1 MFFPDPEI
9 EYTSKIGMTL
19 KKLLIFPIYFQSIPV
34 TLNDEPSLKLGGAIM
49 RILII
54 EDDKRLAN
62 LMRKILETEK
72 FNVDTAHTGSIGLEL
87 ALRGIYDVIILDW
100 MLPERDGPSICQA
113 LRSAH
118 IPVSILML
126 TARTQVEDRVAGLYA
141 GADDYLGKPF
151 SFDELIARIHSLG
164 RRFNA
169 SSSSSWELR
178 VGSLVMDLRTH
189 TARRGDRVL
198 NLTPREWALLEYL
211 MRHPGQSLTRQNIL
225 DYVWSYENEVQ
236 STMVDVYIS
245 YLRDK
250 LHQPGLKDPIQTRR
264 GVGYSLEPDNA

>member
-1 MFFPDPEI
+1 
-9 EYTSKIGMTL
+9 
-19 KKLLIFPIYFQSIPV
+19 
-34 TLNDEPSLKLGGAIM
+34 M

-54 EDDKRLAN
+54 EDDKRLTH
-62 LMRKILETEK
+62 LMQKILETEK
-72 FNVDTAHTGSIGLEL
+72 FKVDVAHTGSLGLEI
-87 ALRGIYDVIILDW
+87 ALHGIFDVIILDW
-100 MLPERDGPSICQA
+100 MLPDRDGPSICQA

-118 IPVSILML
+118 IAAGILML

-164 RRFNA
+164 RRFNT

-178 VGSLVMDLRTH
+178 VGNLVMDLRIH
-189 TARRGDRVL
+189 SARRGDQVL
-198 NLTPREWALLEYL
+198 NLTPKEWGLLEYL

-236 STMVDVYIS
+236 PTLVDVYIS
-245 YLRDK
+245 YLREK

-264 GVGYSLEPDNA
+264 GVGYYLEPEDA